1 MHSFG
6 DRIKYVRIVP
16 IAALLAAISCAS
28 PADLRLVTGEIR
40 VIAHRGGTGPDGTIA
55 GCRRTVA
62 EGVRFLELDVRLT
75 QDGQAVILHDPTV
88 DRTTDGTGEVDH
100 LTLAELK
107 RLDAGVKFHPDC
119 AGERIPTVL
128 ELLRAVGSGAV
139 ILLELKVPQAAGP
152 VLQAIQDAGAFDRA
166 VVRTTNK
173 EVLRKIRDRDPR
185 FLTGTMGPMPDFGD
199 IDGVVK
205 ELESLGVRSFTPQ
218 TGRPVIRPLVDRF
231 HAAGIALWG
240 TNTNDEAQ
248 WRRLIDAGVDGI
260 ITDRPAQLSAVLSTA
275 RLRRD

>member
-6 DRIKYVRIVP
+6 NRKKEVRFAPVLI
-16 IAALLAAISCAS
+16 LLGGLSCAGG
-28 PADLRLVTGEIR
+28 ADPGLLNGPTR

-75 QDGQAVILHDPTV
+75 RDGHAVILHDPTV
-88 DRTTDGTGEVDH
+88 DRTTDGKGPIAE
-100 LTLAELK
+100 LTLAEAK
-107 RLDAGVKFHPDC
+107 KLDAGVKFDRAY

-139 ILLELKVPQAAGP
+139 ILLELKVPQAAEP
-152 VLQAIQDAGAFDRA
+152 VLQAIQEAEAFDRA
-166 VVRTTNK
+166 VVRSAGRET
-173 EVLRKIRDRDPR
+173 LRRIRDLDPR
-185 FLTGTMGPMPDFGD
+185 VLTGTMGAMPDVD
-199 IDGVVK
+199 DVDEVVK
-205 ELESLGVRSFTPQ
+205 ELKALGVRSFTPQ

-231 HAAGIALWG
+231 HAAGIAVWG

-248 WRRLIDAGVDGI
+248 WRRLLDAGVDGI
-260 ITDRPAQLSAVLSTA
+260 ITDRPAELSAAILTTLK
-275 RLRRD
+275 R